1 MENNSKMWSGFFIGL
16 GIVILGILLLAGI
29 NNFKNADRRVAVR
42 GLSEREVQADM
53 VLWPVVYT
61 QTGNDLQTIYNE
73 LEIKNKAVV
82 NFLTT
87 AGIDRNE
94 VMVNSASV
102 ADLDADRYTNNQRG
116 YRYIATQV
124 ITVNSSSVAKVVE
137 LQRRQNELFKH
148 NIALQTD
155 MYQYPTQFIFTK
167 LNDIKP
173 EMIEEATKA
182 ARESAEKFASDS
194 QSEVGAI
201 LNASQGQF
209 SIEDRDQYT
218 PQIKKVRVVT
228 TIEYSLN

>member
-1 MENNSKMWSGFFIGL
+1 MWSGFFIGL
-16 GIVILGILLLAGI
+16 GLVIMGIGLTAAI
-29 NNFKNADRRVAVR
+29 SNFKKADRHVSVR
-42 GLSEREVQADM
+42 GLSEREVEADM

-61 QTGNDLQTIYNE
+61 QTGNDLQTIYKE

-82 NFLTT
+82 EFLTT
-87 AGIDRNE
+87 AGIDRSE

-102 ADLDADRYTNNQRG
+102 ADLDADRYSTNQRG

-124 ITVNSSSVAKVVE
+124 ITVNSSNVAQVVD
-137 LQRRQNELFKH
+137 LQSRQNELFKY

-155 MYQYPTQFIFTK
+155 AYQYPTKFIFSK
-167 LNDIKP
+167 LNEIKP

-182 ARESAEKFASDS
+182 ARESAEKFAADSDS
-194 QSEVGAI
+194 EIGAI
-201 LNASQGQF
+201 INATQGQF

-228 TIEYSLN
+228 QIGYSIN